1 MRIGIEAQRIFRP
14 KKHGMDIVVL
24 EVIKQLQ
31 KIESEHEYIVFVK
44 DDEDNNCLQESHN
57 VKIVKVAGKT
67 YVDWEQISLPKAVK
81 KHKIDLLHC
90 TSNTAPFFVKVP
102 TVITLHDIIYLEKI
116 EFTGTAYQNFGNVY
130 RKYNVPSV
138 IRKCKKVITVSEYE
152 KERIIDHLKQPSD
165 KVVVA
170 YNGLSDAFKVYD
182 DAILEPY
189 RAEKNLPKKY
199 IFSLGNQAPKKNMKG
214 SIKAYLNYLE
224 KSNEKLPLVIVECTS
239 EFLDSTLKEFNA
251 LQKRDYFHLTGY
263 TPHAQLP
270 YLYNLAHIYLYPSYR
285 ESFGIP
291 ILEGNACGVPV
302 ITSNTSSMPEVSGGS
317 TLLINPNNI
326 DEITNALLQ
335 IEQDESLRAGL
346 IEKGLR
352 NAAKFTWKNTALKT
366 LEIYNEV
373 LK

>member
-1 MRIGIEAQRIFRP
+1 MRIGIEAQRIFRT

-31 KIESEHEYIVFVK
+31 KLDSKHEFVIFVK
-44 DDEDNNCLQESHN
+44 DDEDDKCLQESDN
-57 VKIVKVAGKT
+57 TKIVKVSGKT
-67 YVDWEQISLPKAVK
+67 YVDWEQISLPRAVK
-81 KHKIDLLHC
+81 REKVDLLHC
-90 TSNTAPFFVKVP
+90 TSNTAPFFVSVP

-152 KERIIDHLKQPSD
+152 RERIVDHLKQPEE
-165 KVVVA
+165 KVIVA
-170 YNGLSDAFKVYD
+170 YNGLSSAFKVYD
-182 DAILEPY
+182 ELDLQKY
-189 RAEKNLPKKY
+189 REEKGLPEKY

-214 SIKAYLNYLE
+214 SIKAYLDYLE
-224 KSNEKLPLVIVECTS
+224 RSDDKLPLVIVECTN
-239 EFLDSTLKEFNA
+239 EFLDSVLTEFNA
-251 LQKRDYFHLTGY
+251 EDKRNYFHLTGY

-270 YLYNLAHIYLYPSYR
+270 YLYNLAHTYLYPSYR

-317 TLLINPNNI
+317 TLLIDPNNLS
-326 DEITNALLQ
+326 DITNALLRL
-335 IEQDESLRAGL
+335 EQDTGLRAEL
-346 IEKGLR
+346 IEKGLK

-373 LK
+373 LR